1 MAKRILILSS
11 SPRKGGNS
19 DSLCDDF
26 LFCGELKK
34 REMTL
39 KRFSYEIKRL
49 ITARDAARVACI
61 INLARKRMMP
71 RRSLTRWWLQMLLS
85 WRHPSIST
93 R

>member
-11 SPRKGGNS
+11 SPRKAETPTPCAMN
-19 DSLCDDF
+19 
-26 LFCGELKK
+26 FCGELKK

-49 ITARDAARVACI
+49 ITARDAARVACT

-71 RRSLTRWWLQMLLS
+71 RRSLTRWWLQMLSS
-85 WRHPSIST
+85 WQHPSIST

>member
-19 DSLCDDF
+19 DTLCDEF
-26 LFCGELKK
+26 LRELKK

-71 RRSLTRWWLQMLLS
+71 RRSLTRWWLQMLSS
-85 WRHPSIST
+85 WQHPSIST

>member
-19 DSLCDDF
+19 DTLCD
-26 LFCGELKK
+26 ELKK
-34 REMTL
+34 REMKL

-49 ITARDAARVACI
+49 ITARGAARVACI
-61 INLARKRMMP
+61 INPVRKKMMP
-71 RRSLTRWWLQMLLS
+71 QRLLIRWWQQMLSS
-85 WRHPSIST
+85 WQHLSIST